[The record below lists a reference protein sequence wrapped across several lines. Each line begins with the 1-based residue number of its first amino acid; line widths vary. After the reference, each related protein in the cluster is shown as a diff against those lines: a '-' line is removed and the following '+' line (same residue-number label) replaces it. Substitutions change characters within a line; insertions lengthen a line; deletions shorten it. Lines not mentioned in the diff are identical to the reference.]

1 MREQGSFSSY
11 YITYSNDL
19 DNMGP
24 HDICSQVIGILAR
37 NKEYANLI
45 QG

>member
-11 YITYSNDL
+11 YITYFNYL

-24 HDICSQVIGILAR
+24 YNDLFTNLGILAR
-37 NKEYANLI
+37 NKEYANLNK
-45 QG
+45 G